1 MNYLTTYLLENKI
14 LKKTVLNKKIKN
26 ILISLVCVL
35 LFSSLNTNAQDIPK
49 RPYPA
54 RLVNDYSNLLTQQES
69 QNLENALVNFS
80 NSTSTQVVV
89 VIVPKLNGYSK
100 AEYAYEIG
108 EKWGVGKKGSDNGI
122 VMLIKPKTY
131 NERGEA
137 YILVGY
143 GLESV
148 IPDAIAKR
156 IVEKEMIPY
165 FKRNNYY
172 QGIASA
178 SSVIMSLSLKEYSAT
193 DYKKKTQ
200 SKPYGFSV
208 IFIIFII
215 IYFFMRSGGRRSYS
229 MGGNLPFLAMLLMM
243 GGGGR
248 GGSSGSWSDF
258 SSGSGGFGG
267 FGGGS
272 FGGGGAGGSW

>member
-1 MNYLTTYLLENKI
+1 
-14 LKKTVLNKKIKN
+14 LNKKIKN
-26 ILISLVCVL
+26 IFISILSVL
-35 LFSSLNTNAQDIPK
+35 LFTSIITNAQEIPK
-49 RPYPA
+49 RPYPP
-54 RLVNDYSNLLTQQES
+54 RLVNDYSNILTQQERQS
-69 QNLENALVNFS
+69 LENTLVDFS
-80 NSTSTQVVV
+80 NSTSTQIVV
-89 VIVPKLNGYSK
+89 VIVPDLKGYSK
-100 AEYAYEIG
+100 SDYAYEIG
-108 EKWGVGKKGSDNGI
+108 EKWGVGEKGKDNGI
-122 VMLIKPKTY
+122 VMLIKPKTG
-131 NERGEA
+131 NQRGEA
-137 YILVGY
+137 YLSVGY

-156 IVEKEMIPY
+156 IVDNEMIPD

-172 QGIASA
+172 EGINSA
-178 SSVIMSLSLKEYSAT
+178 LSVIKSLALKEYSAS

-200 SKPYGFSV
+200 SKPYGFSA

-215 IYFFMRSGGRRSYS
+215 IYFVMRSGGRRSYS

-248 GGSSGSWSDF
+248 GSSGSWNDF
-258 SSGSGGFGG
+258 SSGSGGFGGGDFGG